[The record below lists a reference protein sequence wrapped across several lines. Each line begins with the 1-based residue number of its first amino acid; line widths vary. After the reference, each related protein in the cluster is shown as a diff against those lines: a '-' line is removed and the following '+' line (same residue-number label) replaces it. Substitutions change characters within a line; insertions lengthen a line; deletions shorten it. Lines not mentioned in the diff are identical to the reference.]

1 MGLAYF
7 LSCLVTT
14 GILSFVFTY
23 FLYNPNK
30 LPTQIKDMSN
40 KCGIAVIGA
49 VFFGWSLL
57 ELASWPNEWPNTLS
71 PFGIFPF
78 LIAALSLSL
87 YSIEKGIINRF
98 WIYLFVTLISSQ
110 FLPADI
116 LVFQGLLPIG
126 LDRLCLSVVWAGFVH
141 LYTTMDKV
149 DSMTLAQTQALCIGF
164 AFLSPLYPALFPLSL
179 TYYPILMLAALLGF
193 LFYKKTFPHLQLGKA
208 GSAPLG
214 FLMGFFFIMMAGKG
228 MWLAF
233 FVMPS
238 YYYFEWLS
246 SLIYRIRHRSQQL
259 PIKYTFYVTRVIQN
273 HLNAVGIM
281 PFLMKRMIIL
291 ALLGILVQDF
301 VWVAVV
307 ALIVLYLDLVTRLNT
322 WGEPKPRLRDVF
334 SDIKKASTILWTS
347 AKDEISHLKKR

>member
-23 FLYNPNK
+23 FLYNPTK

-40 KCGIAVIGA
+40 KCGVAVIGA
-49 VFFGWSLL
+49 VFLGWTLL
-57 ELASWPNEWPNTLS
+57 EITTGPNEWPNTLS

-78 LIAALSLSL
+78 LVAAVALSL
-87 YSIEKGIINRF
+87 YSIEKGPLNRF
-98 WIYLFVTLISSQ
+98 WVYLFVTLLCSQ
-110 FLPADI
+110 FLPADL

-126 LDRLCLSVVWAGFVH
+126 LDRLCLSVVWAGFIH

-149 DSMTLAQTQALCIGF
+149 DSMTLVQTQALCIGF
-164 AFLSPLYPALFPLSL
+164 VFLAPIYPVLFDISFA
-179 TYYPILMLAALLGF
+179 YYPLLILAALLGF
-193 LFYKKTFPHLQLGKA
+193 MFYKKTFPYLQLGKT

-228 MWLAF
+228 MRLAF

-238 YYYFEWLS
+238 YYYFEWVS
-246 SLIYRIRHRSQQL
+246 SLIYRFKHPTQHL

-291 ALLGILVQDF
+291 ALLGILIQGYI
-301 VWVAVV
+301 WVAIV
-307 ALIVLYLDLVTRLNT
+307 AMIVLYLDLVTRLNA
-322 WGEPKPRLRDVF
+322 WGEPKPRLKDVF
-334 SDIKKASTILWTS
+334 SDVKKASIILWTS
-347 AKDEISHLKKR
+347 AKDELSKLKKR